1 MSKTFTAGSE
11 IDSYCTKCKMDLNHR
26 IIAMKDGKPHRVEC
40 RTCSGHHNYRT
51 PKTLPDP
58 LAGTPHAAK
67 KRATA
72 KKKAEPKKPAI
83 DELRAMWEQ
92 AIVGRT
98 PVGAEVD
105 VDVRRGNREITIPVT
120 VDALPEAVASAR
132 GTPPTMTPPQSFLGM
147 QLEPLAPEER
157 LAMGLGDAGV
167 RVIEVTGDPA
177 RAAGIRAGDV
187 IVQFAGE
194 PVASPENLEERAQA
208 APEGRSVPVLI
219 HRDGTPVFIAL
230 RIPAS

>member
-1 MSKTFTAGSE
+1 
-11 IDSYCTKCKMDLNHR
+11 
-26 IIAMKDGKPHRVEC
+26 
-40 RTCSGHHNYRT
+40 
-51 PKTLPDP
+51 
-58 LAGTPHAAK
+58 
-67 KRATA
+67 
-72 KKKAEPKKPAI
+72 
-83 DELRAMWEQ
+83 
-92 AIVGRT
+92 
-98 PVGAEVD
+98 
-105 VDVRRGNREITIPVT
+105 
-120 VDALPEAVASAR
+120 
-132 GTPPTMTPPQSFLGM
+132 M

-187 IVQFAGE
+187 IVQLAGE
-194 PVASPENLEERAQA
+194 PVASPEDLEERAQA